1 MRKDYT
7 IEDLRAMVQEIRE
20 YSDELDYLDVWEN
33 DQEFFETFFQG
44 RELELA
50 RSICY
55 GDYNYMDEWVRFNG
69 YGNLES
75 LSDWEADKEIED
87 YADEIL
93 EIYNRLLE
101 DGEIEEIDF

>member
-1 MRKDYT
+1 MKDYT
-7 IEDLRAMVQEIRE
+7 IEDLRTMIEEIRG

-33 DQEFFETFFQG
+33 DEEFFKTFFHG

-75 LSDWEADKEIED
+75 LSDWQADKEIED
-87 YADEIL
+87 CADEIL
-93 EIYNRLLE
+93 EIYNRLVE
-101 DGEIEEIDF
+101 DGEIEEIEF